1 MKSQKLQLDTIGD
14 DGDDGD
20 GVTVKH
26 DQNAYYTL
34 IMMIVLQMKMLI
46 MKITFIMMIKIK

>member
-14 DGDDGD
+14 DSDDD
-20 GVTVKH
+20 VTVKH

-34 IMMIVLQMKMLI
+34 IMMIVL
-46 MKITFIMMIKIK
+46 

>member
-14 DGDDGD
+14 DDDD
-20 GVTVKH
+20 DDVTVKH

-34 IMMIVLQMKMLI
+34 IMMISL
-46 MKITFIMMIKIK
+46 